1 MSNGIVLAATTPG
14 APHVTPPSKD
24 RLNAIV
30 FAAVSFQAAY
40 TSPFGPTKGTAAIT
54 RPGPEGS
61 SMRVNRK
68 CSAMVGGPG
77 EAQPAARRAAARGV
91 PRYIHGSFE
100 RRL

>member
-40 TSPFGPTKGTAAIT
+40 TSPFGPPKGTAAIT
-54 RPGPEGS
+54 RPRPEGS
-61 SMRVNRK
+61 STRVTVNVAPWSVHR
-68 CSAMVGGPG
+68 
-77 EAQPAARRAAARGV
+77 AQSSPPLEDPPLATSHATYTLSLNG
-91 PRYIHGSFE
+91 
-100 RRL
+100 